1 MWYSSFR
8 SKYKIQPMEKFSG
21 EGSFLFQNDSEPDLW
36 GARFAKQGQ
45 VLQVRSISRPLRPP
59 RSWPPTKVCP
69 ENWNFKGWGQQIY
82 FFLQILS
89 RTTWILTGKP
99 WKCQRKLWTGAGNAV
114 CWSRQEKLKVGNEV
128 RFEVL
133 DDDGG
138 GKVEH
143 LGSCVASI
151 EQVLIWTICK
161 WWQNQP
167 TIKTKSVSQSNIII
181 PFPKVEEASKQQQRL
196 GLKVLNSMVDNNLW
210 YT

>member
-99 WKCQRKLWTGAGNAV
+99 WKCQRKLWTGAGKAV
-114 CWSRQEKLKVGNEV
+114 CWSRQEKLWSWKQAMKSGWRCSMTME
-128 RFEVL
+128 E
-133 DDDGG
+133 
-138 GKVEH
+138 GKWNT
-143 LGSCVASI
+143 LAA
-151 EQVLIWTICK
+151 
-161 WWQNQP
+161 
-167 TIKTKSVSQSNIII
+167 VSR
-181 PFPKVEEASKQQQRL
+181 A
-196 GLKVLNSMVDNNLW
+196 
-210 YT
+210 

>member
-69 ENWNFKGWGQQIY
+69 ENWNFKGWGQKTLL
-82 FFLQILS
+82 LQILS

-99 WKCQRKLWTGAGNAV
+99 WKCQRKLWTGAGKAV

-167 TIKTKSVSQSNIII
+167 TIKPVSQTSSFHYTT
-181 PFPKVEEASKQQQRL
+181 FPRWRRPRSSSKGL
-196 GLKVLNSMVDNNLW
+196 GW
-210 YT
+210 RC